1 MLWVLKRTRWSRI
14 VFLPEVLNF
23 SSQLDQVNP
32 GLGGSQ
38 LGERNGYN
46 PGSAGLEKGLFL
58 SPNSGRFRV

>member
-14 VFLPEVLNF
+14 VILPEVLNF
-23 SSQLDQVNP
+23 SSEIDQVNP

-38 LGERNGYN
+38 FRERTEYN
-46 PGSAGLEKGLFL
+46 PGPAGLEKGLLL